1 MSRTSLPILL
11 FALAA
16 LLAAPLALAHPHPHP
31 HVHGG
36 FGQGLL
42 HPLLGLDHLLAMLG
56 LGLWAGQQGDRRSAL
71 LLPGAFLLAMLV
83 GFGVGL
89 ASAPMVA
96 VEFGILGSLLVVGG
110 LVAWGGRLPLATGMA
125 LAAAFALFHGHAH
138 GAEMAAGLSG
148 LSFGAGFLLASAV
161 LLAAG
166 VGLERLARRQLPAL
180 PLARGAGVG
189 IVLAGL
195 VLVALF

>member
-1 MSRTSLPILL
+1 MNRTLPLAILL
-11 FALAA
+11 G
-16 LLAAPLALAHPHPHP
+16 LLALVVAPLALAHPHPHP

-36 FGQGLL
+36 FGHGLL
-42 HPLLGLDHLLAMLG
+42 HPLVGLDHLLAMAG
-56 LGLWAGQQGDRRSAL
+56 FGVWASQQGDARKAL
-71 LLPGAFLLAMLV
+71 LLPAAFLAAMV
-83 GFGVGL
+83 AGFAIGL
-89 ASAPMVA
+89 ASAPSMA
-96 VEFGILGSLLVVGG
+96 VEFGILGSVLLVGG
-110 LVAWGGRLPLATGMA
+110 LVAWGGRLPLSAGMG
-125 LAAAFALFHGHAH
+125 LAAVFALFHGHAH

-148 LSFGAGFLLASAV
+148 LSFGAGFLLASAG

-166 VGLERLARRQLPAL
+166 VGLERLARRSVPAM